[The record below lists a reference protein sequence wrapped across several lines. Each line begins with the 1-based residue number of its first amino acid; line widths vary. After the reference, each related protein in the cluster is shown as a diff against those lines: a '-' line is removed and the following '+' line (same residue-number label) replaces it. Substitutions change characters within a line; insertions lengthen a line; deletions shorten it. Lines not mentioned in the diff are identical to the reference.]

1 MTRNWK
7 RIGTIAMVL
16 ALSALMVFAGAAFA
30 QGKGP
35 GGNGSGVQAAPAS
48 GQANQYG
55 SGSGMQGTPAQSQAN
70 QYGSGSGVQGD
81 PVYGQAN
88 QYGNGSGGTGPGYGI
103 AARGAWGGPES
114 SLVAV
119 AAQVLG
125 MDQADLVAELQTGL
139 TIADV
144 ATANSVDLQDIVD
157 AYLAPRADTL
167 AQAVEAGR
175 ITQDQADAM
184 LAEMAAEISANLQEP
199 WEAQGYGSCSGN
211 CTGTGTPGQGAGSG
225 ANWADADGDGTCDN
239 YGGGGMHM
247 GTGRMGGA
255 RGGRWSS

>member
-35 GGNGSGVQAAPAS
+35 GGN
-48 GQANQYG
+48 
-55 SGSGMQGTPAQSQAN
+55 GSGMQGTPAQSQAN

-199 WEAQGYGSCSGN
+199 WEAQGYGNCDGN
-211 CTGTGTPGQGAGSG
+211 CTGTPGQGGGAGT
-225 ANWADADGDGTCDN
+225 NWADADGDGTCDN